1 MFQPECVCLSFCP
14 LPAVFVGNKIVV
26 GHLSI
31 TTRQRARARRMGVAD
46 LYNACSDWSTVKE

>member
-1 MFQPECVCLSFCP
+1 MFHPEFVCLSFCP
-14 LPAVFVGNKIVV
+14 LPAVFVGDTV